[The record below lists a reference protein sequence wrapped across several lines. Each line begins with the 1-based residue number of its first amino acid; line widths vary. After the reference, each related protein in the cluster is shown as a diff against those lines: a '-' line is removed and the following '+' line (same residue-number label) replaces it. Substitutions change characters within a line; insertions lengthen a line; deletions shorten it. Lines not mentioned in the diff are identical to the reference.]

1 MGARRHIL
9 RGQGKREA
17 MLDLVRCIV
26 HLDLDAFFAA
36 VEVIENKELEGKPI
50 LIGGRPEER
59 GVVATASYEARAYG
73 VRSAMPMSQAV
84 QLCPQAIVLPS
95 RHSLYW
101 DYSGKVMN
109 ILHQATPLVEQ
120 VSIDEAYLDLTNK
133 TAPPAAA
140 QPDMWDRG
148 IEIARELQDRVKAEI
163 GLSASLG
170 VATNKLVAK
179 VASDRDK
186 PGGLTVVRPG
196 EEASFLAPLP
206 VRVLWGVGPVT
217 AARLAERQIVTVA
230 DLALVPE
237 ETLRDLF
244 GKHGAAMARY
254 AKGIDARPVQ
264 TEREPKSIGQERTF
278 RRDLVDPQAL
288 KNELERMSV
297 GVSRRLQAADVVAG
311 TISVKLRYADF
322 STLTRQKRL
331 AVPTADQGTILKV
344 AVELWQ
350 GVWERG
356 RAVRLLG
363 ITGQQLEPGG
373 QERDPL
379 PEQLAL
385 F

>member
-1 MGARRHIL
+1 MP
-9 RGQGKREA
+9 
-17 MLDLVRCIV
+17 DSVRCIV

-36 VEVIENKELEGKPI
+36 VEVIENPEQRGKPI

-59 GVVATASYEARAYG
+59 GVVATASYEARAFG
-73 VRSAMPMSQAV
+73 ARSAMPMSRAV
-84 QLCPQAIVLPS
+84 QLCPQAIVLPA
-95 RHSLYW
+95 RHSLYRE
-101 DYSGKVMN
+101 YSKRVMA

-120 VSIDEAYLDLTNK
+120 VSIDEAYLDLT
-133 TAPPAAA
+133 A
-140 QPDMWDRG
+140 QAEVWDRG
-148 IEIARELQDRVKAEI
+148 IEIARELQNRVKSEV

-186 PGGLTVVRPG
+186 PGGLTIVRPG

-206 VRVLWGVGPVT
+206 VRVLWGIGPVT
-217 AARLAERQIVTVA
+217 AARLAEQQVATVGE
-230 DLALVPE
+230 LALVPE
-237 ETLRDLF
+237 ETLRDMF
-244 GKHGAAMARY
+244 GKHGAAMARH
-254 AKGIDARPVQ
+254 ARGIDHRAIQ

-288 KNELERMSV
+288 RIQLERMSE
-297 GVSRRLQAADVVAG
+297 GVSRRLQAANVAAC
-311 TISVKLRYADF
+311 TISIKLRYADF
-322 STLTRQKRL
+322 TTMTRQKRL
-331 AVPTADQGTILKV
+331 PTPTAAQDRILEV

-350 GVWERG
+350 RTWERG

-363 ITGQQLEPGG
+363 ITGQRLCPAG
-373 QERDPL
+373 QQQDPL